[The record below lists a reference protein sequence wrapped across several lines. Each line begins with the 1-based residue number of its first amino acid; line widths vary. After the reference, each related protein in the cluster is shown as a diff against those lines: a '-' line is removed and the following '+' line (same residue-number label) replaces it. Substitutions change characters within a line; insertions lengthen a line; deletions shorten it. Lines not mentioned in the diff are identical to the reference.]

1 MATIDITSGITAGK
15 PNRWAELKQEIVAA
29 LPSLGIDD
37 IGFASADP
45 FLSLKSIL
53 LERRE
58 KGYES
63 GFEEPDIDKRIY
75 PELSLEQ
82 PASLISIAVAYP
94 SKMDNPPKSEPGER
108 RGILARSA
116 WGQDYHY
123 VLRTAMAK
131 LEQFIISRVPEARIE
146 NMVDTGALM
155 DRAVAQRAGV
165 GFSGKNCAIISP
177 KWGSWI
183 YLGELITNIPFPP
196 DTPVTEDCGECTKC
210 LDACPTGA
218 LVGPGQLN
226 AQRCISFL
234 TQTKGFL
241 EEEFMLKIGNRLYG
255 CDTCQIVCPKNKGKS
270 WNHRPELQPDPEIAK
285 PLLLPLLDMSNRE
298 FKERFGSSAAAWR
311 GKKPIQRNAVI
322 ALGNFKDKA
331 SIPKL
336 IDIML
341 NDPRPVL
348 RGTAAW
354 SLSRI
359 GGEET
364 LEAIVRAITAEKDAE
379 VLERLLAAREKLQ
392 AEVITE
398 DVPALNEDQ
407 VLYYDEMDSMIG
419 KLTLVMSSQGL
430 CHIEFGTYRD
440 CSVSLNKWV
449 KRYYAGAQMVHSK
462 EALSTVTQQM
472 EQYFGGERQRFDI
485 ELDLQG
491 SDFQRKVWN
500 ALLEVPYARTAS
512 YKDIADMI
520 DQSKAVR
527 AVGGANNKNP
537 IPIIVPCHRVI
548 GSNGQLVGYGGGL
561 SIKEKLLSLE
571 SSLHF

>member
-1 MATIDITSGITAGK
+1 MATTQNGAAGSLVGELST
-15 PNRWAELKQEIVAA
+15 WAELKQEIIAIA
-29 LPSLGIDD
+29 PSLGIDD

-53 LERRE
+53 LQRRE

-63 GFEEPDIDKRIY
+63 GFEEPDIEKRVY

-94 SKMDNPPKSEPGER
+94 SKMENPPKSEPGMR

-116 WGQDYHY
+116 WGQDYHH
-123 VLRTAMAK
+123 VLRAAMAK
-131 LEQFIISRVPEARIE
+131 LEEFIMSRVPEARVV
-146 NMVDTGALM
+146 NMVDTGALV
-155 DRAVAQRAGV
+155 DRAVAERAGI

-218 LVGPGQLN
+218 LVGPGQLD

-270 WNHRPELQPDPEIAK
+270 WNHRPELQPDPEVAK
-285 PLLLPLLDMSNRE
+285 PLLLPLLDISNRE
-298 FKERFGSSAAAWR
+298 FKETFGSSAAAWR

-322 ALGNFKDKA
+322 ALGNFKDRD
-331 SIPKL
+331 SVPKL

-341 NDPRPVL
+341 NDPRPVI

-359 GGEET
+359 GGEGV
-364 LEAIVRAITAEKDAE
+364 LEAITRAIAVEQDAE
-379 VLERLLAAREKLQ
+379 VQERLKAAYEKLDPTG
-392 AEVITE
+392 AEV
-398 DVPALNEDQ
+398 LFF
-407 VLYYDEMDSMIG
+407 DEIDSPIG
-419 KLTLVMSSQGL
+419 KLTLVTSTRGL
-430 CHIEFGTYRD
+430 CHVEFGPYSD
-440 CSVSLNKWV
+440 CSDFLNRWV
-449 KRYYAGAQMVHSK
+449 QRYYKGSQMVASEK
-462 EALSTVTQQM
+462 ALSEAGRQLR
-472 EQYFGGERQRFDI
+472 EYFAGERRQFDLH
-485 ELDLQG
+485 LDLQG
-491 SDFQRKVWN
+491 SEFQRKVWN
-500 ALLEVPYARTAS
+500 ALVTIPYAETAS
-512 YKDIADMI
+512 YKDIAGLI
-520 DQSKAVR
+520 GQPKAVR

-537 IPIIVPCHRVI
+537 VPIIVPCHRII
-548 GSNGQLVGYGGGL
+548 GANGSLVGYGGGL
-561 SIKEKLLSLE
+561 SIKESLLSLE
-571 SSLHF
+571 QEMDQQAMS